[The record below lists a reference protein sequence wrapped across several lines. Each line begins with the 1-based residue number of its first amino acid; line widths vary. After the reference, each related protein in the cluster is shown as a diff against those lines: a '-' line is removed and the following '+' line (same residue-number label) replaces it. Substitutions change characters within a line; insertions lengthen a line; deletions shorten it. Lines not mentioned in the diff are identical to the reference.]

1 MCRLALTVLSP
12 AFLAACQ
19 PATTELTEE
28 QKAEIAAEVN
38 AINAEFWYAWR
49 ATDFDQG
56 MSYYYNSPDL
66 AFGFDGA
73 VDYGYAEI
81 DAKYRPGMAGVASQD
96 ITITSSETMVLAP
109 DVVCTMETATY
120 TATDTAGV
128 TGPELSVAVTS
139 IWVHRDGEWK
149 IHIGHES
156 FPPPESM

>member
-1 MCRLALTVLSP
+1 MRRLALTVLSL

-38 AINAEFWYAWR
+38 AINAGFWDAWR

-56 MSYYYNSPDL
+56 MSYYYNSP
-66 AFGFDGA
+66 
-73 VDYGYAEI
+73 
-81 DAKYRPGMAGVASQD
+81 
-96 ITITSSETMVLAP
+96 
-109 DVVCTMETATY
+109 
-120 TATDTAGV
+120 
-128 TGPELSVAVTS
+128 
-139 IWVHRDGEWK
+139 VHRDGEWK